1 MVPCEGCIRL
11 AICMANITFIS
22 NEKAHLGFELYIS
35 KTNKCDI
42 FTYYITSMDSGSL
55 QLYHEV
61 KRFLLA
67 QKGLLKF

>member
-11 AICMANITFIS
+11 AICMANITFIP
-22 NEKAHLGFELYIS
+22 NKKASLGFELY
-35 KTNKCDI
+35 NKMNNCDI
-42 FTYYITSMDSGSL
+42 FTYYIKSMDSEYL
-55 QLYHEV
+55 KLYHEV